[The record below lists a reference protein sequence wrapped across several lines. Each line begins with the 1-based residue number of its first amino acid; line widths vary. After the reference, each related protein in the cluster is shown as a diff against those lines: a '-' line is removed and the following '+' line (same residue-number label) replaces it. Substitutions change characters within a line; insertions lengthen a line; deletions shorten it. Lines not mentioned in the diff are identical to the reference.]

1 MWWLGAKYVSLEKTH
16 SWFCGW
22 SHENYIFCICYISI
36 EEGEGWSYARDE
48 IQEISTR
55 CDRHF
60 MLFSPSVLHIEVAF
74 SGLSEFLKVISVSAS
89 F

>member
-1 MWWLGAKYVSLEKTH
+1 MSLEKTH

-22 SHENYIFCICYISI
+22 NHENYIFYICYINI
-36 EEGEGWSYARDE
+36 GEGEGWSYARDE
-48 IQEISTR
+48 IHKLHTI
-55 CDRHF
+55 CDGYF

>member
-48 IQEISTR
+48 IHKLRTI
-55 CDRHF
+55 CDGHF
-60 MLFSPSVLHIEVAF
+60 MLLSPSTLRFELVFRL
-74 SGLSEFLKVISVSAS
+74 LSEFLKVISASAS